1 MSDEHDPPYALTVIG
16 IAHTP
21 LQHRRDAPCQPGI
34 QRGVEA
40 RIELHAP
47 FAPCADDL
55 EGFDRVW
62 VLYVFDRNQ
71 GWRPKVRPP
80 RDTKKRGLFA
90 TRGPHRPSPVGMVA
104 ARLISVDGR
113 TIRVGDVDMLDGTPV
128 VDIKPYLP
136 AVDAFPDARFGWVE
150 QLDGSAPN
158 FPVGAQ
164 AETSDE
170 QD

>member
-1 MSDEHDPPYALTVIG
+1 MTASREPFALAVVG

-40 RIELHAP
+40 RIELFPEYTA
-47 FAPCADDL
+47 CADDL
-55 EGFDRVW
+55 VGFDRVW

-80 RDTKKRGLFA
+80 RDTQKRGLFA

-104 ARLISVDGR
+104 ARLLSVDGR
-113 TIRVGDVDMLDGTPV
+113 TIRVADVDMLDQTPV

-136 AVDAFPDARFGWVE
+136 ATDAFPDARAGWVDA
-150 QLDGSAPN
+150 LSGPVAN

-164 AETSDE
+164 AEAQDDE
-170 QD
+170 T